1 MLAAKGGDSP
11 MKRFVLALLLAL
23 PVVALAATA
32 YAECS
37 GTHGASSSDQIATP
51 APSPTRPPG

>member
-1 MLAAKGGDSP
+1 

-51 APSPTRPPG
+51 APPPTRPPG